1 MTEEKKLE
9 APKEVVT
16 IPIGPDGKVM
26 ARTNQ
31 EVLRYCNA
39 LVTGGG
45 VPDRFDSP
53 QKLFA
58 ALMTVRDLGLPD
70 TAIRQV
76 ANIHG
81 TPSIFGDL
89 PLALVQR
96 TGKLTEFREFWFDKN
111 YTQICFEN
119 KNLKAEV
126 YGAVVFMSRE
136 KGPVQS
142 FAYTVDDAR
151 ENGLLTE
158 STNPLK
164 PWKKYTK
171 LMLRYKARAIGLK
184 SLFADAING
193 VSIMEY
199 DYDERG
205 EEDMKDVTSPA
216 KALEEHI
223 GGLQ

>member
-1 MTEEKKLE
+1 MEEKKQE
-9 APKEVVT
+9 QTKEVVA
-16 IPIGPDGKVM
+16 IPIGADGKIL

-39 LVTGGG
+39 LVIGGG
-45 VPDRFDSP
+45 VPERFDSP

-58 ALMTVRDLGLPD
+58 ALMYVRDLRLPD

-96 TGKLTEFREFWFDKN
+96 DGDLRNFKEFWFDKEYN
-111 YTQICFEN
+111 QICFEN
-119 KNLKAEV
+119 KNLSASI
-126 YGAVVFMSRE
+126 YGAVVFMSRGD
-136 KGPVQS
+136 GPVQS
-142 FAYTVDDAR
+142 FSYTLDDAR

-158 STNPLK
+158 TTNPMK

-184 SLFADAING
+184 SLFADKING
-193 VSIMEY
+193 VSIAEY
-199 DYDERG
+199 DHEEYGDEN
-205 EEDMKDVTSPA
+205 MKDVTTPA

-223 GGLQ
+223 LGAV